1 MRKCDLLEYGCE
13 INQEAGWCQMV
24 SSFLL
29 RKGASQVVQIYEC
42 VADSPDSRPMQND
55 PLHIAS
61 GQPTIYPLPSI
72 SVTRAHTS
80 VEKASMLIALMV
92 RKE

>member
-1 MRKCDLLEYGCE
+1 VVSDGVFLSLE
-13 INQEAGWCQMV
+13 
-24 SSFLL
+24 
-29 RKGASQVVQIYEC
+29 KGRE
-42 VADSPDSRPMQND
+42 PSRSD
-55 PLHIAS
+55 